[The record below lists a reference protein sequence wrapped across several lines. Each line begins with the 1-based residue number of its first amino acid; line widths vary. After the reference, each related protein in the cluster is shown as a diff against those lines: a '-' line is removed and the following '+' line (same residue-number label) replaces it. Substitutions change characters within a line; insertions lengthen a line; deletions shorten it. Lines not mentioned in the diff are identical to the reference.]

1 MQANVVS
8 RLLGVVICLLILHG
22 CSQAPERTLPPT
34 DDPLSERAAESM
46 AAGDFLAAANLYRQL
61 ATTTTD
67 PALRSSYLLAATEAA
82 AQGGDWDG
90 VRESV
95 ALLQG
100 YPFGSPNDLR
110 YRILGTELML
120 REMRPLD
127 AIDVLGASPGP
138 EVPNHL
144 AIRYFRVLARTYRQ
158 MGNLLESA
166 NALQQV
172 DALLTD
178 IDERL
183 ATQTEILRTLVLL
196 NDMALERLQPSP
208 PGVPGGWMQL
218 ALLVKQHGD
227 DRTQFDPL
235 YADWRARFP
244 QHPALPELLSNYT
257 ALRQQQMLRAD
268 RVAVLLPLSGPLAGA
283 SAALRDGMMLQH
295 LDDGEQRTPRL
306 RFYDS
311 SDPALTWPTYKQ
323 AVADGAELVIG
334 PLQKDA
340 VDQLVRAGELPV
352 PVLALNEVALTRLP
366 PENLFMYSLSPEDEA
381 RQVAEKAWLDGI
393 RRPLVL
399 VPQGDWGERIASAY
413 QDRWQTLGGDIAGTG
428 RYDSSAHDFSAT
440 IKTLLHLDQSVAR
453 HQEMQKWLG
462 KRVEF
467 EPRRREDVDAIFLAA
482 RPIQAQGMRPQLQF
496 HRAADL
502 PVYATSHAWSGRLS
516 RNQAEDLRGIL
527 LPDIPWLVQ
536 QDRSGLSQ
544 STVAEFFPASG
555 SALGRLYAMGMDA
568 VKLAPHLGRLRSS
581 RFEALEGATGNLY
594 MDEQQRVRRQL
605 VWLRLDE
612 EPEIIGFAPRLDLQE
627 QSIEIAPLQPDETE
641 PAT

>member
-67 PALRSSYLLAATEAA
+67 PALRSSYLLAAAEAA

-144 AIRYFRVLARTYRQ
+144 AIRYFRVLARTYSQ

-594 MDEQQRVRRQL
+594 MDEQQRIRRQL